1 MEEAAAAEIGQA
13 VEDDVKHAR
22 FHDRMKQRS
31 LYVDIQG
38 SGFTHRA
45 SRSRQNELGRSS
57 WWRRSIKLV
66 RGFIDH
72 VEAEGET
79 PIEELRRRYAAAE
92 RKLME
97 AILSTESPTERED

>member
-1 MEEAAAAEIGQA
+1 MVAAE
-13 VEDDVKHAR
+13 R
-22 FHDRMKQRS
+22 
-31 LYVDIQG
+31 L
-38 SGFTHRA
+38 
-45 SRSRQNELGRSS
+45 
-57 WWRRSIKLV
+57 KLV

>member
-38 SGFTHRA
+38 SRFTTPGESISPERA
-45 SRSRQNELGRSS
+45 RT
-57 WWRRSIKLV
+57 LV
-66 RGFIDH
+66 L
-72 VEAEGET
+72 V
-79 PIEELRRRYAAAE
+79 AAE
-92 RKLME
+92 HKAR
-97 AILSTESPTERED
+97 AWIH